1 MITLRAPRVI
11 GEADVVAYHVG
22 AGKRSYALWYSPS
35 TIQRCELA
43 ATRSWSPARCCNRGA
58 ETVVVVG
65 RAEESLDV
73 STLDDLDTDAID
85 MKCLLLVGASA
96 TRVTTSG
103 RMRTPRW
110 VR

>member
-1 MITLRAPRVI
+1 MLAVYHPAPRARRDQI
-11 GEADVVAYHVG
+11 VVARKVLLEY
-22 AGKRSYALWYSPS
+22 
-35 TIQRCELA
+35 
-43 ATRSWSPARCCNRGA
+43 RGA
-58 ETVVVVG
+58 KTVVVVG
-65 RAEESLDV
+65 PEESLDV

-103 RMRTPRW
+103 RMWTPRW